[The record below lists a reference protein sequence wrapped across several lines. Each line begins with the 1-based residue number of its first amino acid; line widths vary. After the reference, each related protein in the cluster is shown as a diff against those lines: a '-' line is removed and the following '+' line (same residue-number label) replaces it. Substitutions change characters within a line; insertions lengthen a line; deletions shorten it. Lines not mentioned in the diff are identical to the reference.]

1 MKRKRKRNLYHLW
14 FCFAMLLFLA
24 VPFKVKAET
33 ATTPVSISVQYGQT
47 EARTILNMINE
58 MRTSSTD
65 AWYWKQDDTTK
76 TYCTNLQPLQ
86 YDYDL
91 EKTAMQ
97 RAAEIAIIYSH
108 TRPNN
113 KDTFSAFYENSV
125 YYTYAG
131 ENIAAGYGT
140 ADSVNDG
147 WREDNELYAGQGH
160 RRNMLNSKFNCVGI
174 GHVYYNGF
182 HYWVEN
188 FAYRD
193 KVNTTPVSADN
204 TETTLT
210 IPVATSKI
218 SNFNITFDKDEYS
231 LKTGE
236 STSISV
242 SDPTISVFGHWGSRF
257 VFVTDTPDLTIA
269 DSTVATLSGTITG
282 ISEGDTTISA
292 SLYGLTAHQTAA
304 VKVHNCEN
312 HWDDGKITTTPTCT
326 KTGVKQYTCT
336 ICSETKTEEIAALG
350 HDYSSDWTIDTA
362 AACET
367 VGSKSHHCTRCDSK
381 KDITEIPASGHSWND
396 GAITTEPTCTD
407 EGVKT
412 FTCNSCGKTRTE
424 EVAALGHNYSSDW
437 TIDTA
442 ATCSAIGSKSHHCTR
457 CDSKK
462 DVTEIPA
469 SGHSWNDG
477 AITTEPTCTDEGV
490 KTFTCNAC
498 GKTRTEAIA
507 ALGHN
512 YSSDWTIDT
521 AAVCETVGSKSHHCT
536 RCDSKKDVTEIPAS
550 GHSWNDGAIT
560 TEPTCTDEGV
570 KTFTCNACGK
580 TRTEA
585 VAALGHNY
593 SSDWTID
600 TAAACETVGSK
611 SHHCTRCDSKK
622 DITEIP
628 ASGKHTW
635 NNGVITKPATI
646 AEEGVKTYTCTVCGV
661 TRTETIAKLPM
672 PTVTPVPTA
681 TPTPAIT
688 SAPTVTP
695 TPSVSVGTKI
705 TDKKTGNIYKVT
717 SSRSSSQTVAFIGN
731 KVKTSVT
738 IPTTIK
744 IKGATYKV
752 TEIST
757 NAFKNN
763 RKLKKVVIGQN
774 IVRIGK
780 NAFYG
785 CKKLTSIT
793 IKSSRLTLKNIGK
806 NAFKNT
812 SPKATVKVPK
822 KQKVLYNQILKKRGL
837 NKKAKVK

>member
-269 DSTVATLSGTITG
+269 DSTVATLSGSITG

-312 HWDDGKITTTPTCT
+312 HWDDGKITTPPTCT

-381 KDITEIPASGHSWND
+381 KD
-396 GAITTEPTCTD
+396 
-407 EGVKT
+407 
-412 FTCNSCGKTRTE
+412 
-424 EVAALGHNYSSDW
+424 
-437 TIDTA
+437 
-442 ATCSAIGSKSHHCTR
+442 
-457 CDSKK
+457 
-462 DVTEIPA
+462 VTEIPA

-498 GKTRTEAIA
+498 GKTRTEAVA

-600 TAAACETVGSK
+600 TAAVCETVGSK

-622 DITEIP
+622 DVTEIP

-785 CKKLTSIT
+785 CKKLTAIT

>member
-312 HWDDGKITTTPTCT
+312 HWDDGKITTPPTCT

-381 KDITEIPASGHSWND
+381 
-396 GAITTEPTCTD
+396 
-407 EGVKT
+407 
-412 FTCNSCGKTRTE
+412 
-424 EVAALGHNYSSDW
+424 
-437 TIDTA
+437 ID
-442 ATCSAIGSKSHHCTR
+442 
-457 CDSKK
+457 
-462 DVTEIPA
+462 V
-469 SGHSWNDG
+469 
-477 AITTEPTCTDEGV
+477 
-490 KTFTCNAC
+490 
-498 GKTRTEAIA
+498 
-507 ALGHN
+507 
-512 YSSDWTIDT
+512 
-521 AAVCETVGSKSHHCT
+521 
-536 RCDSKKDVTEIPAS
+536 
-550 GHSWNDGAIT
+550 
-560 TEPTCTDEGV
+560 
-570 KTFTCNACGK
+570 
-580 TRTEA
+580 
-585 VAALGHNY
+585 
-593 SSDWTID
+593 
-600 TAAACETVGSK
+600 
-611 SHHCTRCDSKK
+611 
-622 DITEIP
+622 TEIP

-646 AEEGVKTYTCTVCGV
+646 AEEGVKTYTCTICGV

-731 KVKTSVT
+731 KVKTSVI

-822 KQKVLYNQILKKRGL
+822 KQKALYNQILKKRGL

>member
-269 DSTVATLSGTITG
+269 DSTVATLSGSITG

-312 HWDDGKITTTPTCT
+312 HWDDGKITTPPTCT

-362 AACET
+362 AA
-367 VGSKSHHCTRCDSK
+367 
-381 KDITEIPASGHSWND
+381 
-396 GAITTEPTCTD
+396 
-407 EGVKT
+407 
-412 FTCNSCGKTRTE
+412 
-424 EVAALGHNYSSDW
+424 
-437 TIDTA
+437 
-442 ATCSAIGSKSHHCTR
+442 
-457 CDSKK
+457 
-462 DVTEIPA
+462 
-469 SGHSWNDG
+469 
-477 AITTEPTCTDEGV
+477 
-490 KTFTCNAC
+490 
-498 GKTRTEAIA
+498 
-507 ALGHN
+507 
-512 YSSDWTIDT
+512 
-521 AAVCETVGSKSHHCT
+521 CETVGSKSHHCT

-785 CKKLTSIT
+785 CKKLTAIT

>member
-1 MKRKRKRNLYHLW
+1 MKRKRNLYHLW

-242 SDPTISVFGHWGSRF
+242 SDPAISVFGHWGSRF

-292 SLYGLTAHQTAA
+292 SLYGLTAHHTAA

-312 HWDDGKITTTPTCT
+312 HWDDGKITTAPTCT

-362 AACET
+362 AA
-367 VGSKSHHCTRCDSK
+367 
-381 KDITEIPASGHSWND
+381 
-396 GAITTEPTCTD
+396 
-407 EGVKT
+407 
-412 FTCNSCGKTRTE
+412 
-424 EVAALGHNYSSDW
+424 
-437 TIDTA
+437 
-442 ATCSAIGSKSHHCTR
+442 
-457 CDSKK
+457 
-462 DVTEIPA
+462 
-469 SGHSWNDG
+469 
-477 AITTEPTCTDEGV
+477 
-490 KTFTCNAC
+490 
-498 GKTRTEAIA
+498 
-507 ALGHN
+507 
-512 YSSDWTIDT
+512 
-521 AAVCETVGSKSHHCT
+521 CETVGSKSHHCT

-622 DITEIP
+622 DVTEIPASGHSWNDGAITTEPTCTDEGVKTFTCNACGKTRTEAVAALGHNYSSDWTIDTAAVCETVGSKSHHCTRCDSKIDVTEIP

-646 AEEGVKTYTCTVCGV
+646 AKEGVKTYTCTVCGV

-822 KQKVLYNQILKKRGL
+822 KQKALYNQILKKRGL

>member
-242 SDPTISVFGHWGSRF
+242 SDPAISVFGHWGSRF

-269 DSTVATLSGTITG
+269 DSTVATLSGSITG

-292 SLYGLTAHQTAA
+292 SLYGLAAHHTAA

-312 HWDDGKITTTPTCT
+312 HWNDGKITTPPTCT

-362 AACET
+362 A
-367 VGSKSHHCTRCDSK
+367 
-381 KDITEIPASGHSWND
+381 
-396 GAITTEPTCTD
+396 
-407 EGVKT
+407 
-412 FTCNSCGKTRTE
+412 
-424 EVAALGHNYSSDW
+424 
-437 TIDTA
+437 
-442 ATCSAIGSKSHHCTR
+442 
-457 CDSKK
+457 
-462 DVTEIPA
+462 
-469 SGHSWNDG
+469 
-477 AITTEPTCTDEGV
+477 
-490 KTFTCNAC
+490 
-498 GKTRTEAIA
+498 
-507 ALGHN
+507 
-512 YSSDWTIDT
+512 
-521 AAVCETVGSKSHHCT
+521 VCETVGSKSHHCT
-536 RCDSKKDVTEIPAS
+536 RCDSKIDV
-550 GHSWNDGAIT
+550 
-560 TEPTCTDEGV
+560 
-570 KTFTCNACGK
+570 
-580 TRTEA
+580 
-585 VAALGHNY
+585 
-593 SSDWTID
+593 
-600 TAAACETVGSK
+600 
-611 SHHCTRCDSKK
+611 
-622 DITEIP
+622 TEIP

-672 PTVTPVPTA
+672 PTATPVPTA

-738 IPTTIK
+738 IPATIK

-757 NAFKNN
+757 NAFKNS

-812 SPKATVKVPK
+812 IPKATVKVPK
-822 KQKVLYNQILKKRGL
+822 KQKALYNQILKKRGL

>member
-1 MKRKRKRNLYHLW
+1 MKRKRNLYHLW
-14 FCFAMLLFLA
+14 ICFAMLLFLA
-24 VPFKVKAET
+24 VPFNVKAAT

-47 EARTILNMINE
+47 EARTILDMINE

-242 SDPTISVFGHWGSRF
+242 SDPAISVFGHWGSRF

-312 HWDDGKITTTPTCT
+312 HWDDGKITTPPTCT

-367 VGSKSHHCTRCDSK
+367 VGSKSHHCTRCDRK
-381 KDITEIPASGHSWND
+381 KDVTEIPASGHSWND

-424 EVAALGHNYSSDW
+424 AVAALGHNYSSDW

-442 ATCSAIGSKSHHCTR
+442 ATCSAI
-457 CDSKK
+457 
-462 DVTEIPA
+462 
-469 SGHSWNDG
+469 
-477 AITTEPTCTDEGV
+477 
-490 KTFTCNAC
+490 
-498 GKTRTEAIA
+498 
-507 ALGHN
+507 
-512 YSSDWTIDT
+512 
-521 AAVCETVGSKSHHCT
+521 
-536 RCDSKKDVTEIPAS
+536 
-550 GHSWNDGAIT
+550 
-560 TEPTCTDEGV
+560 
-570 KTFTCNACGK
+570 
-580 TRTEA
+580 
-585 VAALGHNY
+585 
-593 SSDWTID
+593 
-600 TAAACETVGSK
+600 GSK

-646 AEEGVKTYTCTVCGV
+646 AEEGIKTYTCTVCGV

-672 PTVTPVPTA
+672 PTATPVPTA

-705 TDKKTGNIYKVT
+705 VDKKTGSIYKVT
-717 SSRSSSQTVAFIGN
+717 SSSSSSRTVAFVGN
-731 KVKTSVT
+731 KVKASVT
-738 IPTTIK
+738 IPTSIK

-752 TEIST
+752 TEISAS
-757 NAFKNN
+757 AFKNN

-774 IVRIGK
+774 VVKIGK

-785 CKKLTSIT
+785 CKNLTSIT
-793 IKSSRLTLKNIGK
+793 IKSSQLTLKNIGK

-822 KQKVLYNQILKKRGL
+822 NQKALYNQILKKRGL

>member
-1 MKRKRKRNLYHLW
+1 MKRKRNLYHLW

-269 DSTVATLSGTITG
+269 DSTVATLSGSITG

-312 HWDDGKITTTPTCT
+312 HWDDGKITTPPTCT

-350 HDYSSDWTIDTA
+350 HD
-362 AACET
+362 
-367 VGSKSHHCTRCDSK
+367 
-381 KDITEIPASGHSWND
+381 
-396 GAITTEPTCTD
+396 
-407 EGVKT
+407 
-412 FTCNSCGKTRTE
+412 
-424 EVAALGHNYSSDW
+424 
-437 TIDTA
+437 
-442 ATCSAIGSKSHHCTR
+442 
-457 CDSKK
+457 
-462 DVTEIPA
+462 
-469 SGHSWNDG
+469 
-477 AITTEPTCTDEGV
+477 
-490 KTFTCNAC
+490 
-498 GKTRTEAIA
+498 
-507 ALGHN
+507 

-611 SHHCTRCDSKK
+611 SHHCTRCDSKI
-622 DITEIP
+622 DVTEIP

-646 AEEGVKTYTCTVCGV
+646 AEEGVKTYTCTICGV

-731 KVKTSVT
+731 KVKTSVI

-822 KQKVLYNQILKKRGL
+822 KQKALYNQILKKRGL

>member
-242 SDPTISVFGHWGSRF
+242 SDPAISVFGHWGSRF

-292 SLYGLTAHQTAA
+292 SLYGLTAHHTAA

-312 HWDDGKITTTPTCT
+312 HWDDGKITTAPTCT

-381 KDITEIPASGHSWND
+381 KD
-396 GAITTEPTCTD
+396 
-407 EGVKT
+407 
-412 FTCNSCGKTRTE
+412 
-424 EVAALGHNYSSDW
+424 
-437 TIDTA
+437 
-442 ATCSAIGSKSHHCTR
+442 
-457 CDSKK
+457 
-462 DVTEIPA
+462 VTEIPA
-469 SGHSWNDG
+469 SGH
-477 AITTEPTCTDEGV
+477 
-490 KTFTCNAC
+490 F
-498 GKTRTEAIA
+498 
-507 ALGHN
+507 
-512 YSSDWTIDT
+512 
-521 AAVCETVGSKSHHCT
+521 
-536 RCDSKKDVTEIPAS
+536 
-550 GHSWNDGAIT
+550 WNDGAIT

-600 TAAACETVGSK
+600 TAAVCETVGSK

-622 DITEIP
+622 DVTEIPASGHFWNDGAITTEPTCTDEGVKTFTCNACGKTRTEAVAALGHNYSSDWTIDTAAVCETVGSKSHHCTRCDSKIDVTEIP

-646 AEEGVKTYTCTVCGV
+646 AKEGVKTYTCTVCGV

-822 KQKVLYNQILKKRGL
+822 KQKALYNQILKKRGL

>member
-1 MKRKRKRNLYHLW
+1 MKRKRNLYHLW

-269 DSTVATLSGTITG
+269 DSTVATLSGSITG

-350 HDYSSDWTIDTA
+350 HNYSSDWTIDTA
-362 AACET
+362 AA
-367 VGSKSHHCTRCDSK
+367 
-381 KDITEIPASGHSWND
+381 
-396 GAITTEPTCTD
+396 
-407 EGVKT
+407 
-412 FTCNSCGKTRTE
+412 
-424 EVAALGHNYSSDW
+424 
-437 TIDTA
+437 
-442 ATCSAIGSKSHHCTR
+442 
-457 CDSKK
+457 
-462 DVTEIPA
+462 
-469 SGHSWNDG
+469 
-477 AITTEPTCTDEGV
+477 
-490 KTFTCNAC
+490 
-498 GKTRTEAIA
+498 
-507 ALGHN
+507 
-512 YSSDWTIDT
+512 
-521 AAVCETVGSKSHHCT
+521 CETVGSKSHHCT

-622 DITEIP
+622 DVTEIPASGHSWNDGAITTEPTCTDEGVKTFTCNACGKTRTEAVAALGHNYSSDWTIDTAAACETVGSKSHHCTRCDSKKDVTEIP

-635 NNGVITKPATI
+635 NNGIITKPATI

-731 KVKTSVT
+731 KVKTSVI

-822 KQKVLYNQILKKRGL
+822 KQKALYNQILKKRGL

>member
-1 MKRKRKRNLYHLW
+1 MKRKRNLYHLW
-14 FCFAMLLFLA
+14 ICFAMLLFLV
-24 VPFKVKAET
+24 VPFNVKAAT

-47 EARTILNMINE
+47 EARTILDMINE

-242 SDPTISVFGHWGSRF
+242 SDPAISVFGHWGSRF

-312 HWDDGKITTTPTCT
+312 HWDNEKITTPPTCT

-367 VGSKSHHCTRCDSK
+367 VGSKSHHCTRCD
-381 KDITEIPASGHSWND
+381 
-396 GAITTEPTCTD
+396 
-407 EGVKT
+407 
-412 FTCNSCGKTRTE
+412 R
-424 EVAALGHNYSSDW
+424 
-437 TIDTA
+437 
-442 ATCSAIGSKSHHCTR
+442 
-457 CDSKK
+457 
-462 DVTEIPA
+462 
-469 SGHSWNDG
+469 
-477 AITTEPTCTDEGV
+477 
-490 KTFTCNAC
+490 
-498 GKTRTEAIA
+498 
-507 ALGHN
+507 
-512 YSSDWTIDT
+512 
-521 AAVCETVGSKSHHCT
+521 
-536 RCDSKKDVTEIPAS
+536 KKDVTEIPAS

-646 AEEGVKTYTCTVCGV
+646 AEEGIKTYTCTVCGV

-672 PTVTPVPTA
+672 PTATPVPTA

-705 TDKKTGNIYKVT
+705 VDKKTGSIYKVT
-717 SSRSSSQTVAFIGN
+717 SSSSSSRTVAFVGN
-731 KVKTSVT
+731 KVKASVT
-738 IPTTIK
+738 IPTSIK

-752 TEIST
+752 TEISAS
-757 NAFKNN
+757 AFKNN

-774 IVRIGK
+774 IVKIGK

-785 CKKLTSIT
+785 CKNLTSIT

-806 NAFKNT
+806 NAFKNV
-812 SPKATVKVPK
+812 SKKAVVKVPK
-822 KQKVLYNQILKKRGL
+822 SKKKAYKKLLKKAGY
-837 NKKAKVK
+837 KGKVK

>member
-242 SDPTISVFGHWGSRF
+242 SDPAISVFGHWGSRF

-269 DSTVATLSGTITG
+269 DSTVATLSGSITG

-312 HWDDGKITTTPTCT
+312 HWDDGKITTPPTCT

-362 AACET
+362 A
-367 VGSKSHHCTRCDSK
+367 
-381 KDITEIPASGHSWND
+381 
-396 GAITTEPTCTD
+396 
-407 EGVKT
+407 
-412 FTCNSCGKTRTE
+412 
-424 EVAALGHNYSSDW
+424 
-437 TIDTA
+437 
-442 ATCSAIGSKSHHCTR
+442 
-457 CDSKK
+457 
-462 DVTEIPA
+462 
-469 SGHSWNDG
+469 
-477 AITTEPTCTDEGV
+477 
-490 KTFTCNAC
+490 
-498 GKTRTEAIA
+498 
-507 ALGHN
+507 
-512 YSSDWTIDT
+512 
-521 AAVCETVGSKSHHCT
+521 VCETVGSKSHHCT
-536 RCDSKKDVTEIPAS
+536 RCDSKIDV
-550 GHSWNDGAIT
+550 
-560 TEPTCTDEGV
+560 
-570 KTFTCNACGK
+570 
-580 TRTEA
+580 
-585 VAALGHNY
+585 
-593 SSDWTID
+593 
-600 TAAACETVGSK
+600 
-611 SHHCTRCDSKK
+611 
-622 DITEIP
+622 TEIP

-646 AEEGVKTYTCTVCGV
+646 AKEGVKTYTCTVCGV

-822 KQKVLYNQILKKRGL
+822 KQKALYNQILKKRGL

>member
-1 MKRKRKRNLYHLW
+1 MKRKRNLYHLW

-242 SDPTISVFGHWGSRF
+242 SDPAISVFGHWGSRF

-269 DSTVATLSGTITG
+269 DSTVATLSGSITG

-312 HWDDGKITTTPTCT
+312 HWNDGKITTPPTCT

-362 AACET
+362 AA
-367 VGSKSHHCTRCDSK
+367 
-381 KDITEIPASGHSWND
+381 
-396 GAITTEPTCTD
+396 
-407 EGVKT
+407 
-412 FTCNSCGKTRTE
+412 
-424 EVAALGHNYSSDW
+424 
-437 TIDTA
+437 
-442 ATCSAIGSKSHHCTR
+442 
-457 CDSKK
+457 
-462 DVTEIPA
+462 
-469 SGHSWNDG
+469 
-477 AITTEPTCTDEGV
+477 
-490 KTFTCNAC
+490 
-498 GKTRTEAIA
+498 
-507 ALGHN
+507 
-512 YSSDWTIDT
+512 
-521 AAVCETVGSKSHHCT
+521 CETVGSKSHHCT

-622 DITEIP
+622 DVTEIP

-646 AEEGVKTYTCTVCGV
+646 AEEGVKTYTCTICGV

-731 KVKTSVT
+731 KVKTSVI

-822 KQKVLYNQILKKRGL
+822 KQKALYNQILKKRGL

>member
-1 MKRKRKRNLYHLW
+1 
-14 FCFAMLLFLA
+14 MLLFLA

-269 DSTVATLSGTITG
+269 DSTVATLSGSITG

-312 HWDDGKITTTPTCT
+312 HWDDGKITTPPTCT

-336 ICSETKTEEIAALG
+336 ICSETKTEEIAALD

-381 KDITEIPASGHSWND
+381 I
-396 GAITTEPTCTD
+396 
-407 EGVKT
+407 
-412 FTCNSCGKTRTE
+412 
-424 EVAALGHNYSSDW
+424 
-437 TIDTA
+437 
-442 ATCSAIGSKSHHCTR
+442 
-457 CDSKK
+457 
-462 DVTEIPA
+462 
-469 SGHSWNDG
+469 
-477 AITTEPTCTDEGV
+477 
-490 KTFTCNAC
+490 
-498 GKTRTEAIA
+498 
-507 ALGHN
+507 
-512 YSSDWTIDT
+512 
-521 AAVCETVGSKSHHCT
+521 
-536 RCDSKKDVTEIPAS
+536 DVTEIPAS

-611 SHHCTRCDSKK
+611 SHHCTRCDSKI
-622 DITEIP
+622 DVTEIP

-635 NNGVITKPATI
+635 NNGIITKPATI

>member
-242 SDPTISVFGHWGSRF
+242 SDPAISVFGHWGSRF

-269 DSTVATLSGTITG
+269 DSTVATLSGSITG

-312 HWDDGKITTTPTCT
+312 HWDDGKITTPPTCT

-362 AACET
+362 A
-367 VGSKSHHCTRCDSK
+367 
-381 KDITEIPASGHSWND
+381 
-396 GAITTEPTCTD
+396 
-407 EGVKT
+407 
-412 FTCNSCGKTRTE
+412 
-424 EVAALGHNYSSDW
+424 
-437 TIDTA
+437 
-442 ATCSAIGSKSHHCTR
+442 
-457 CDSKK
+457 
-462 DVTEIPA
+462 
-469 SGHSWNDG
+469 
-477 AITTEPTCTDEGV
+477 
-490 KTFTCNAC
+490 
-498 GKTRTEAIA
+498 
-507 ALGHN
+507 
-512 YSSDWTIDT
+512 
-521 AAVCETVGSKSHHCT
+521 VCETVGSKSHHCT
-536 RCDSKKDVTEIPAS
+536 RCDSKIDV
-550 GHSWNDGAIT
+550 
-560 TEPTCTDEGV
+560 
-570 KTFTCNACGK
+570 
-580 TRTEA
+580 
-585 VAALGHNY
+585 
-593 SSDWTID
+593 
-600 TAAACETVGSK
+600 
-611 SHHCTRCDSKK
+611 
-622 DITEIP
+622 TEIP

-646 AEEGVKTYTCTVCGV
+646 AEEGVKTYTCTICGV

-731 KVKTSVT
+731 KVKTSVI

-822 KQKVLYNQILKKRGL
+822 KQKALYNQILKKRGL

>member
-1 MKRKRKRNLYHLW
+1 
-14 FCFAMLLFLA
+14 
-24 VPFKVKAET
+24 
-33 ATTPVSISVQYGQT
+33 
-47 EARTILNMINE
+47 
-58 MRTSSTD
+58 
-65 AWYWKQDDTTK
+65 
-76 TYCTNLQPLQ
+76 
-86 YDYDL
+86 
-91 EKTAMQ
+91 
-97 RAAEIAIIYSH
+97 
-108 TRPNN
+108 
-113 KDTFSAFYENSV
+113 
-125 YYTYAG
+125 
-131 ENIAAGYGT
+131 
-140 ADSVNDG
+140 
-147 WREDNELYAGQGH
+147 
-160 RRNMLNSKFNCVGI
+160 MLNSKFNCVGI

-269 DSTVATLSGTITG
+269 DSTVATLSGSITG

-312 HWDDGKITTTPTCT
+312 HWNDGKITTPPTCT

-381 KDITEIPASGHSWND
+381 KDITEIPASG
-396 GAITTEPTCTD
+396 
-407 EGVKT
+407 
-412 FTCNSCGKTRTE
+412 
-424 EVAALGHNYSSDW
+424 
-437 TIDTA
+437 
-442 ATCSAIGSKSHHCTR
+442 
-457 CDSKK
+457 
-462 DVTEIPA
+462 
-469 SGHSWNDG
+469 
-477 AITTEPTCTDEGV
+477 
-490 KTFTCNAC
+490 
-498 GKTRTEAIA
+498 
-507 ALGHN
+507 
-512 YSSDWTIDT
+512 
-521 AAVCETVGSKSHHCT
+521 
-536 RCDSKKDVTEIPAS
+536 
-550 GHSWNDGAIT
+550 
-560 TEPTCTDEGV
+560 
-570 KTFTCNACGK
+570 
-580 TRTEA
+580 
-585 VAALGHNY
+585 
-593 SSDWTID
+593 
-600 TAAACETVGSK
+600 
-611 SHHCTRCDSKK
+611 
-622 DITEIP
+622 
-628 ASGKHTW
+628 KHTW

-646 AEEGVKTYTCTVCGV
+646 AEEGVKTYTCTICGV

-717 SSRSSSQTVAFIGN
+717 SSRSSSRTVAFIGN
-731 KVKTSVT
+731 KAKTSVT

-744 IKGATYKV
+744 IKDATYKV

-774 IVRIGK
+774 IVKIGK

-822 KQKVLYNQILKKRGL
+822 KQKALYNQILKKRGL

>member
-1 MKRKRKRNLYHLW
+1 MKRKRNLYHLW
-14 FCFAMLLFLA
+14 FCFAVLLFLA

-312 HWDDGKITTTPTCT
+312 HWDDGKITTPPTCT

-381 KDITEIPASGHSWND
+381 KD
-396 GAITTEPTCTD
+396 
-407 EGVKT
+407 V
-412 FTCNSCGKTRTE
+412 
-424 EVAALGHNYSSDW
+424 
-437 TIDTA
+437 
-442 ATCSAIGSKSHHCTR
+442 
-457 CDSKK
+457 
-462 DVTEIPA
+462 
-469 SGHSWNDG
+469 
-477 AITTEPTCTDEGV
+477 
-490 KTFTCNAC
+490 
-498 GKTRTEAIA
+498 
-507 ALGHN
+507 
-512 YSSDWTIDT
+512 
-521 AAVCETVGSKSHHCT
+521 
-536 RCDSKKDVTEIPAS
+536 
-550 GHSWNDGAIT
+550 
-560 TEPTCTDEGV
+560 
-570 KTFTCNACGK
+570 
-580 TRTEA
+580 
-585 VAALGHNY
+585 
-593 SSDWTID
+593 
-600 TAAACETVGSK
+600 
-611 SHHCTRCDSKK
+611 
-622 DITEIP
+622 TEIP

>member
-1 MKRKRKRNLYHLW
+1 MKRKRNLYHLW

-47 EARTILNMINE
+47 EARTILNMIYE

-381 KDITEIPASGHSWND
+381 KD
-396 GAITTEPTCTD
+396 
-407 EGVKT
+407 
-412 FTCNSCGKTRTE
+412 
-424 EVAALGHNYSSDW
+424 
-437 TIDTA
+437 
-442 ATCSAIGSKSHHCTR
+442 
-457 CDSKK
+457 
-462 DVTEIPA
+462 
-469 SGHSWNDG
+469 
-477 AITTEPTCTDEGV
+477 
-490 KTFTCNAC
+490 
-498 GKTRTEAIA
+498 
-507 ALGHN
+507 
-512 YSSDWTIDT
+512 
-521 AAVCETVGSKSHHCT
+521 
-536 RCDSKKDVTEIPAS
+536 VTEIPAS

-600 TAAACETVGSK
+600 TAAVCETVGSK

-622 DITEIP
+622 DVTEIP

-731 KVKTSVT
+731 KVKTSVI

-785 CKKLTSIT
+785 CKKLTAIT

>member
-242 SDPTISVFGHWGSRF
+242 SDPAISVFGHWGSRF

-292 SLYGLTAHQTAA
+292 SLYGLTAHHTAA

-312 HWDDGKITTTPTCT
+312 HWDDGKITTAPTCT

-362 AACET
+362 AA
-367 VGSKSHHCTRCDSK
+367 
-381 KDITEIPASGHSWND
+381 
-396 GAITTEPTCTD
+396 
-407 EGVKT
+407 
-412 FTCNSCGKTRTE
+412 
-424 EVAALGHNYSSDW
+424 
-437 TIDTA
+437 
-442 ATCSAIGSKSHHCTR
+442 
-457 CDSKK
+457 
-462 DVTEIPA
+462 
-469 SGHSWNDG
+469 
-477 AITTEPTCTDEGV
+477 
-490 KTFTCNAC
+490 
-498 GKTRTEAIA
+498 
-507 ALGHN
+507 
-512 YSSDWTIDT
+512 
-521 AAVCETVGSKSHHCT
+521 CETVGSKSHHCT

-600 TAAACETVGSK
+600 TAAVCETVGSK
-611 SHHCTRCDSKK
+611 SHHCTRCDSKI
-622 DITEIP
+622 DVTEIP

-646 AEEGVKTYTCTVCGV
+646 AKEGVKTYTCTVCGV

-822 KQKVLYNQILKKRGL
+822 SRKLFITRSLRNGDLIKKLRS
-837 NKKAKVK
+837 NK

>member
-269 DSTVATLSGTITG
+269 DSTVATLSGSITG

-312 HWDDGKITTTPTCT
+312 HWDDGKITTPPTCT

-362 AACET
+362 AA
-367 VGSKSHHCTRCDSK
+367 
-381 KDITEIPASGHSWND
+381 
-396 GAITTEPTCTD
+396 
-407 EGVKT
+407 
-412 FTCNSCGKTRTE
+412 
-424 EVAALGHNYSSDW
+424 
-437 TIDTA
+437 
-442 ATCSAIGSKSHHCTR
+442 
-457 CDSKK
+457 
-462 DVTEIPA
+462 
-469 SGHSWNDG
+469 
-477 AITTEPTCTDEGV
+477 
-490 KTFTCNAC
+490 
-498 GKTRTEAIA
+498 
-507 ALGHN
+507 
-512 YSSDWTIDT
+512 
-521 AAVCETVGSKSHHCT
+521 CETVGSKSHHCT

-611 SHHCTRCDSKK
+611 SHHCTRCDSKI
-622 DITEIP
+622 DVTEIP

-731 KVKTSVT
+731 KVKTSVI

-822 KQKVLYNQILKKRGL
+822 KQKALYNQILKKRGL

>member
-1 MKRKRKRNLYHLW
+1 MKRKRNLYHLW

-412 FTCNSCGKTRTE
+412 FTCN
-424 EVAALGHNYSSDW
+424 
-437 TIDTA
+437 
-442 ATCSAIGSKSHHCTR
+442 
-457 CDSKK
+457 
-462 DVTEIPA
+462 
-469 SGHSWNDG
+469 
-477 AITTEPTCTDEGV
+477 
-490 KTFTCNAC
+490 
-498 GKTRTEAIA
+498 
-507 ALGHN
+507 
-512 YSSDWTIDT
+512 
-521 AAVCETVGSKSHHCT
+521 
-536 RCDSKKDVTEIPAS
+536 
-550 GHSWNDGAIT
+550 
-560 TEPTCTDEGV
+560 
-570 KTFTCNACGK
+570 ACGK

>member
-1 MKRKRKRNLYHLW
+1 MKRKRNLYHLW

-242 SDPTISVFGHWGSRF
+242 SDPAISVFGHWGSRF

-269 DSTVATLSGTITG
+269 DSTVATLSGSITG

-326 KTGVKQYTCT
+326 KTGEKQYTCT

-350 HDYSSDWTIDTA
+350 HD
-362 AACET
+362 
-367 VGSKSHHCTRCDSK
+367 
-381 KDITEIPASGHSWND
+381 
-396 GAITTEPTCTD
+396 
-407 EGVKT
+407 
-412 FTCNSCGKTRTE
+412 
-424 EVAALGHNYSSDW
+424 
-437 TIDTA
+437 
-442 ATCSAIGSKSHHCTR
+442 
-457 CDSKK
+457 
-462 DVTEIPA
+462 
-469 SGHSWNDG
+469 
-477 AITTEPTCTDEGV
+477 
-490 KTFTCNAC
+490 
-498 GKTRTEAIA
+498 
-507 ALGHN
+507 
-512 YSSDWTIDT
+512 
-521 AAVCETVGSKSHHCT
+521 
-536 RCDSKKDVTEIPAS
+536 
-550 GHSWNDGAIT
+550 
-560 TEPTCTDEGV
+560 
-570 KTFTCNACGK
+570 
-580 TRTEA
+580 
-585 VAALGHNY
+585 Y

-822 KQKVLYNQILKKRGL
+822 KQKALYNQIFKKRGL

>member
-1 MKRKRKRNLYHLW
+1 MKRKRNLYHLW

-381 KDITEIPASGHSWND
+381 IDVTEIPASGHSWND
-396 GAITTEPTCTD
+396 GSITTEPTCTD

-442 ATCSAIGSKSHHCTR
+442 AA
-457 CDSKK
+457 
-462 DVTEIPA
+462 
-469 SGHSWNDG
+469 
-477 AITTEPTCTDEGV
+477 
-490 KTFTCNAC
+490 
-498 GKTRTEAIA
+498 
-507 ALGHN
+507 
-512 YSSDWTIDT
+512 
-521 AAVCETVGSKSHHCT
+521 CETVGSKSHHCT
-536 RCDSKKDVTEIPAS
+536 RCDSKIDVTEIPAS

-622 DITEIP
+622 DVTEIP

>member
-1 MKRKRKRNLYHLW
+1 MKRKRNLYHLW

-269 DSTVATLSGTITG
+269 DSTVATLSGSITG

-312 HWDDGKITTTPTCT
+312 HWDDGKITTPPTCT

-362 AACET
+362 AA
-367 VGSKSHHCTRCDSK
+367 
-381 KDITEIPASGHSWND
+381 
-396 GAITTEPTCTD
+396 
-407 EGVKT
+407 
-412 FTCNSCGKTRTE
+412 
-424 EVAALGHNYSSDW
+424 
-437 TIDTA
+437 
-442 ATCSAIGSKSHHCTR
+442 
-457 CDSKK
+457 
-462 DVTEIPA
+462 
-469 SGHSWNDG
+469 
-477 AITTEPTCTDEGV
+477 
-490 KTFTCNAC
+490 
-498 GKTRTEAIA
+498 
-507 ALGHN
+507 
-512 YSSDWTIDT
+512 
-521 AAVCETVGSKSHHCT
+521 CETVGSKSHHCT

-752 TEIST
+752 KEIST

-780 NAFYG
+780 NSFYG

-806 NAFKNT
+806 NAFKIQ
-812 SPKATVKVPK
+812 V
-822 KQKVLYNQILKKRGL
+822 QKLL
-837 NKKAKVK
+837 

>member
-1 MKRKRKRNLYHLW
+1 MKRKRNLYHLW

-269 DSTVATLSGTITG
+269 DSTVATLSGSITG

-312 HWDDGKITTTPTCT
+312 HWDDGKITTPPTCT

-350 HDYSSDWTIDTA
+350 HD
-362 AACET
+362 
-367 VGSKSHHCTRCDSK
+367 
-381 KDITEIPASGHSWND
+381 
-396 GAITTEPTCTD
+396 
-407 EGVKT
+407 
-412 FTCNSCGKTRTE
+412 
-424 EVAALGHNYSSDW
+424 
-437 TIDTA
+437 
-442 ATCSAIGSKSHHCTR
+442 
-457 CDSKK
+457 
-462 DVTEIPA
+462 
-469 SGHSWNDG
+469 
-477 AITTEPTCTDEGV
+477 
-490 KTFTCNAC
+490 
-498 GKTRTEAIA
+498 
-507 ALGHN
+507 

>member
-1 MKRKRKRNLYHLW
+1 MKRKRNLYHLW

-160 RRNMLNSKFNCVGI
+160 RRNMLSSKFNCVGI

-242 SDPTISVFGHWGSRF
+242 SDPAISVFGHWGSRF

-269 DSTVATLSGTITG
+269 DSTVATLSGSITG

-312 HWDDGKITTTPTCT
+312 HWDDGKITTPPTCT

-362 AACET
+362 AA
-367 VGSKSHHCTRCDSK
+367 
-381 KDITEIPASGHSWND
+381 
-396 GAITTEPTCTD
+396 
-407 EGVKT
+407 
-412 FTCNSCGKTRTE
+412 
-424 EVAALGHNYSSDW
+424 
-437 TIDTA
+437 
-442 ATCSAIGSKSHHCTR
+442 
-457 CDSKK
+457 
-462 DVTEIPA
+462 
-469 SGHSWNDG
+469 
-477 AITTEPTCTDEGV
+477 
-490 KTFTCNAC
+490 
-498 GKTRTEAIA
+498 
-507 ALGHN
+507 
-512 YSSDWTIDT
+512 
-521 AAVCETVGSKSHHCT
+521 CETVGSKSHHCT

-600 TAAACETVGSK
+600 TAAVCETVGSK
-611 SHHCTRCDSKK
+611 SHHCTRCDSKIDVTEIPASGHSWNDGAITTEPTCTDEGVK
-622 DITEIP
+622 TFTCNACGKTRTEAVAALGHNYSSDWTIDTAAVCETVGSKSHHCTRCDSKIDVTEIP

-635 NNGVITKPATI
+635 NNGIITKPATI

>member
-1 MKRKRKRNLYHLW
+1 MKRKRNLYHLW
-14 FCFAMLLFLA
+14 ICFAMLLFLA
-24 VPFKVKAET
+24 VPFNVKAAT

-242 SDPTISVFGHWGSRF
+242 SDPAISVFGHWGSRF

-312 HWDDGKITTTPTCT
+312 HWDNEKITTPPTCT

-367 VGSKSHHCTRCDSK
+367 VGSKSHHCTRCD
-381 KDITEIPASGHSWND
+381 
-396 GAITTEPTCTD
+396 
-407 EGVKT
+407 
-412 FTCNSCGKTRTE
+412 R
-424 EVAALGHNYSSDW
+424 
-437 TIDTA
+437 
-442 ATCSAIGSKSHHCTR
+442 
-457 CDSKK
+457 
-462 DVTEIPA
+462 
-469 SGHSWNDG
+469 
-477 AITTEPTCTDEGV
+477 
-490 KTFTCNAC
+490 
-498 GKTRTEAIA
+498 
-507 ALGHN
+507 
-512 YSSDWTIDT
+512 
-521 AAVCETVGSKSHHCT
+521 
-536 RCDSKKDVTEIPAS
+536 KKDVTEIPAS

-622 DITEIP
+622 DVTEIPASGHFWNDGAITTKPTCTDEGVKTFTCNSCGKTRTEAVAALGHNYSSDWTIDTAATCSAIGSKSHHCTRCDSKKDITEIP

-646 AEEGVKTYTCTVCGV
+646 AEEGIKTYTCTVCGV

-672 PTVTPVPTA
+672 PTATPVPTA

-705 TDKKTGNIYKVT
+705 VDKKTGSIYKIT
-717 SSRSSSQTVAFIGN
+717 SSSSSSRTVAFVGN
-731 KVKTSVT
+731 KVKASVT
-738 IPTTIK
+738 IPTSIK

-752 TEIST
+752 TEISAS
-757 NAFKNN
+757 AFKNN

-774 IVRIGK
+774 IVKIGK

-785 CKKLTSIT
+785 CKNLTSIT

-812 SPKATVKVPK
+812 SQKATVKVPK
-822 KQKVLYNQILKKRGL
+822 KQKALYNQILKKRGL

>member
-242 SDPTISVFGHWGSRF
+242 SDPAISVFGHWGSRF

-292 SLYGLTAHQTAA
+292 SLYGLTAHHTAA

-312 HWDDGKITTTPTCT
+312 HWDDGKITTPPTCT

-381 KDITEIPASGHSWND
+381 
-396 GAITTEPTCTD
+396 
-407 EGVKT
+407 
-412 FTCNSCGKTRTE
+412 
-424 EVAALGHNYSSDW
+424 
-437 TIDTA
+437 ID
-442 ATCSAIGSKSHHCTR
+442 
-457 CDSKK
+457 
-462 DVTEIPA
+462 V
-469 SGHSWNDG
+469 
-477 AITTEPTCTDEGV
+477 
-490 KTFTCNAC
+490 
-498 GKTRTEAIA
+498 
-507 ALGHN
+507 
-512 YSSDWTIDT
+512 
-521 AAVCETVGSKSHHCT
+521 
-536 RCDSKKDVTEIPAS
+536 
-550 GHSWNDGAIT
+550 
-560 TEPTCTDEGV
+560 
-570 KTFTCNACGK
+570 
-580 TRTEA
+580 
-585 VAALGHNY
+585 
-593 SSDWTID
+593 
-600 TAAACETVGSK
+600 
-611 SHHCTRCDSKK
+611 
-622 DITEIP
+622 TEIP

-646 AEEGVKTYTCTVCGV
+646 AEEGVKTYTCTICGV

-731 KVKTSVT
+731 KVKTSVI

-822 KQKVLYNQILKKRGL
+822 KQKALYNQILKKRGL

>member
-1 MKRKRKRNLYHLW
+1 MKRKRNLYHLW
-14 FCFAMLLFLA
+14 ICFAMLLFLA
-24 VPFKVKAET
+24 VPFNVKAAT

-47 EARTILNMINE
+47 EARTILDMINE

-242 SDPTISVFGHWGSRF
+242 SDPAISVFGHWGSRF

-312 HWDDGKITTTPTCT
+312 HWDDGKITTPPTCT

-367 VGSKSHHCTRCDSK
+367 VGSKSHHCTRCD
-381 KDITEIPASGHSWND
+381 
-396 GAITTEPTCTD
+396 
-407 EGVKT
+407 
-412 FTCNSCGKTRTE
+412 R
-424 EVAALGHNYSSDW
+424 
-437 TIDTA
+437 
-442 ATCSAIGSKSHHCTR
+442 
-457 CDSKK
+457 
-462 DVTEIPA
+462 
-469 SGHSWNDG
+469 
-477 AITTEPTCTDEGV
+477 
-490 KTFTCNAC
+490 
-498 GKTRTEAIA
+498 
-507 ALGHN
+507 
-512 YSSDWTIDT
+512 
-521 AAVCETVGSKSHHCT
+521 
-536 RCDSKKDVTEIPAS
+536 KKDVTEIPAS

-600 TAAACETVGSK
+600 TAATCSAIGSK

-628 ASGKHTW
+628 ASSKHTW

-646 AEEGVKTYTCTVCGV
+646 AEEGIKTYTCTVCGV

-672 PTVTPVPTA
+672 PTATPVPTA

-705 TDKKTGNIYKVT
+705 VDKKTGSIYKVT
-717 SSRSSSQTVAFIGN
+717 SSSSSSRTVAFVGN
-731 KVKTSVT
+731 KVKASVT
-738 IPTTIK
+738 IPTSIK

-752 TEIST
+752 TEISAS
-757 NAFKNN
+757 AFKNN

-774 IVRIGK
+774 IVKIGK

-785 CKKLTSIT
+785 CKNLTSIT

-812 SPKATVKVPK
+812 SQKATVKVPK
-822 KQKVLYNQILKKRGL
+822 KQKALYNQILKKRGL

>member
-1 MKRKRKRNLYHLW
+1 MKRKRNLYHLW
-14 FCFAMLLFLA
+14 ICFAMLLFLA
-24 VPFKVKAET
+24 VPFNVKAAT

-47 EARTILNMINE
+47 EARTILDMINE

-242 SDPTISVFGHWGSRF
+242 SDPAISVFGHWGSRF

-312 HWDDGKITTTPTCT
+312 HWDDGKITTPPTCT

-367 VGSKSHHCTRCDSK
+367 VGSKSHHCTRCD
-381 KDITEIPASGHSWND
+381 
-396 GAITTEPTCTD
+396 
-407 EGVKT
+407 
-412 FTCNSCGKTRTE
+412 R
-424 EVAALGHNYSSDW
+424 
-437 TIDTA
+437 
-442 ATCSAIGSKSHHCTR
+442 
-457 CDSKK
+457 
-462 DVTEIPA
+462 
-469 SGHSWNDG
+469 
-477 AITTEPTCTDEGV
+477 
-490 KTFTCNAC
+490 
-498 GKTRTEAIA
+498 
-507 ALGHN
+507 
-512 YSSDWTIDT
+512 
-521 AAVCETVGSKSHHCT
+521 
-536 RCDSKKDVTEIPAS
+536 KKDVTEIPAS

-611 SHHCTRCDSKK
+611 SHHCTRCDRKKDVTEIPASGHSWNDGAITTEPTCTDEGVKTFTCNACGKTRTEAVAALGHNYSSDWTIDTAATCSAIGSKSHHCTRCDSKK

-628 ASGKHTW
+628 ASSKHTW

-646 AEEGVKTYTCTVCGV
+646 AEEGIKTYTCTVCGV

-672 PTVTPVPTA
+672 PTATPVPTA

-705 TDKKTGNIYKVT
+705 VDKKTGSIYKVT
-717 SSRSSSQTVAFIGN
+717 SSSSSSRTVAFVGN
-731 KVKTSVT
+731 KVKASVT
-738 IPTTIK
+738 IPTSIK

-752 TEIST
+752 TEISAS
-757 NAFKNN
+757 AFKNN

-774 IVRIGK
+774 IVKIGK

-785 CKKLTSIT
+785 CKNLTSIT

-812 SPKATVKVPK
+812 SQKATVKVPK
-822 KQKVLYNQILKKRGL
+822 KQKALYNQILKKRGL

>member
-1 MKRKRKRNLYHLW
+1 MKRKRNLYHLW

-269 DSTVATLSGTITG
+269 DSTVATLSGSITG

-312 HWDDGKITTTPTCT
+312 HWDDGKITTPPTCT

-362 AACET
+362 AA
-367 VGSKSHHCTRCDSK
+367 
-381 KDITEIPASGHSWND
+381 
-396 GAITTEPTCTD
+396 
-407 EGVKT
+407 
-412 FTCNSCGKTRTE
+412 
-424 EVAALGHNYSSDW
+424 
-437 TIDTA
+437 
-442 ATCSAIGSKSHHCTR
+442 
-457 CDSKK
+457 
-462 DVTEIPA
+462 
-469 SGHSWNDG
+469 
-477 AITTEPTCTDEGV
+477 
-490 KTFTCNAC
+490 
-498 GKTRTEAIA
+498 
-507 ALGHN
+507 
-512 YSSDWTIDT
+512 
-521 AAVCETVGSKSHHCT
+521 CETVGSKSHHCT

-600 TAAACETVGSK
+600 TAATCSAIGSK

>member
-1 MKRKRKRNLYHLW
+1 MNMKRKRNLYHLW

-269 DSTVATLSGTITG
+269 DSTVATLSGSITG

-312 HWDDGKITTTPTCT
+312 HWDDGKITTPPTCT

-362 AACET
+362 AA
-367 VGSKSHHCTRCDSK
+367 
-381 KDITEIPASGHSWND
+381 
-396 GAITTEPTCTD
+396 
-407 EGVKT
+407 
-412 FTCNSCGKTRTE
+412 
-424 EVAALGHNYSSDW
+424 
-437 TIDTA
+437 
-442 ATCSAIGSKSHHCTR
+442 
-457 CDSKK
+457 
-462 DVTEIPA
+462 
-469 SGHSWNDG
+469 
-477 AITTEPTCTDEGV
+477 
-490 KTFTCNAC
+490 
-498 GKTRTEAIA
+498 
-507 ALGHN
+507 
-512 YSSDWTIDT
+512 
-521 AAVCETVGSKSHHCT
+521 CETVGSKSHHCT

-780 NAFYG
+780 NSFYG

>member
-1 MKRKRKRNLYHLW
+1 MKRKRNLYHLW
-14 FCFAMLLFLA
+14 FCFAVLLFLA

-218 SNFNITFDKDEYS
+218 SNFNIAFDKDEYS

-292 SLYGLTAHQTAA
+292 SLYGLTAHQTVA

-312 HWDDGKITTTPTCT
+312 HWDDGKITTPPTCT

-381 KDITEIPASGHSWND
+381 KDVTEIPASGHSWND

-442 ATCSAIGSKSHHCTR
+442 ATCSAI
-457 CDSKK
+457 
-462 DVTEIPA
+462 
-469 SGHSWNDG
+469 
-477 AITTEPTCTDEGV
+477 
-490 KTFTCNAC
+490 
-498 GKTRTEAIA
+498 
-507 ALGHN
+507 
-512 YSSDWTIDT
+512 
-521 AAVCETVGSKSHHCT
+521 
-536 RCDSKKDVTEIPAS
+536 
-550 GHSWNDGAIT
+550 
-560 TEPTCTDEGV
+560 
-570 KTFTCNACGK
+570 
-580 TRTEA
+580 
-585 VAALGHNY
+585 
-593 SSDWTID
+593 
-600 TAAACETVGSK
+600 GSK

-731 KVKTSVT
+731 KVKTSVI

-822 KQKVLYNQILKKRGL
+822 KQKALYNQILKKRGL

>member
-1 MKRKRKRNLYHLW
+1 MKRKRNLYHLW

-312 HWDDGKITTTPTCT
+312 HWDDGKITTPPTCT

-381 KDITEIPASGHSWND
+381 KD
-396 GAITTEPTCTD
+396 
-407 EGVKT
+407 V
-412 FTCNSCGKTRTE
+412 
-424 EVAALGHNYSSDW
+424 
-437 TIDTA
+437 
-442 ATCSAIGSKSHHCTR
+442 
-457 CDSKK
+457 
-462 DVTEIPA
+462 
-469 SGHSWNDG
+469 
-477 AITTEPTCTDEGV
+477 
-490 KTFTCNAC
+490 
-498 GKTRTEAIA
+498 
-507 ALGHN
+507 
-512 YSSDWTIDT
+512 
-521 AAVCETVGSKSHHCT
+521 
-536 RCDSKKDVTEIPAS
+536 
-550 GHSWNDGAIT
+550 
-560 TEPTCTDEGV
+560 
-570 KTFTCNACGK
+570 
-580 TRTEA
+580 
-585 VAALGHNY
+585 
-593 SSDWTID
+593 
-600 TAAACETVGSK
+600 
-611 SHHCTRCDSKK
+611 
-622 DITEIP
+622 TEIP

-635 NNGVITKPATI
+635 NNGIITKPATI

-731 KVKTSVT
+731 KVKTSVI

-822 KQKVLYNQILKKRGL
+822 KQKALYNQILKKRGL

>member
-1 MKRKRKRNLYHLW
+1 MKRKRNLYHLW
-14 FCFAMLLFLA
+14 ICFAMLLFLA
-24 VPFKVKAET
+24 VPFNVKAAT

-47 EARTILNMINE
+47 EARTILDMINE

-131 ENIAAGYGT
+131 ENIAVGYGT

-242 SDPTISVFGHWGSRF
+242 SDPAISVFGHWGSRF

-312 HWDDGKITTTPTCT
+312 HWDDGKITTPPTCT

-367 VGSKSHHCTRCDSK
+367 VGSKSHHCTRCD
-381 KDITEIPASGHSWND
+381 
-396 GAITTEPTCTD
+396 
-407 EGVKT
+407 
-412 FTCNSCGKTRTE
+412 R
-424 EVAALGHNYSSDW
+424 
-437 TIDTA
+437 
-442 ATCSAIGSKSHHCTR
+442 
-457 CDSKK
+457 
-462 DVTEIPA
+462 
-469 SGHSWNDG
+469 
-477 AITTEPTCTDEGV
+477 
-490 KTFTCNAC
+490 
-498 GKTRTEAIA
+498 
-507 ALGHN
+507 
-512 YSSDWTIDT
+512 
-521 AAVCETVGSKSHHCT
+521 
-536 RCDSKKDVTEIPAS
+536 KKDVTEIPAS

-611 SHHCTRCDSKK
+611 SHHCTRCDRKKDVTEIPASGHSWNDGAITTEPTCTDEGVKTFTCNACGKTRTEAVAALGHNYSSDWTIDTAATCSAIGSKSHHCTRCDSKK

-646 AEEGVKTYTCTVCGV
+646 AEEGIKTYTCTVCGV

-672 PTVTPVPTA
+672 PTATPVPTA

-705 TDKKTGNIYKVT
+705 VDKKTGSIYKVT
-717 SSRSSSQTVAFIGN
+717 SSSSSSRTVAFVGN
-731 KVKTSVT
+731 KVKASVT
-738 IPTTIK
+738 IPTSIK

-752 TEIST
+752 TEISAS
-757 NAFKNN
+757 AFKNN

-774 IVRIGK
+774 IVKIGK

-785 CKKLTSIT
+785 CKNLTSIT

-812 SPKATVKVPK
+812 SQKATVKVPK
-822 KQKVLYNQILKKRGL
+822 KQKALYNQILKKRGL

>member
-1 MKRKRKRNLYHLW
+1 MKRKRNLYHLW
-14 FCFAMLLFLA
+14 ICFAMLLFLA
-24 VPFKVKAET
+24 VPFNVKAAT

-242 SDPTISVFGHWGSRF
+242 SDPAISVFGHWGSRF

-269 DSTVATLSGTITG
+269 DSTVATLSGSITG

-312 HWDDGKITTTPTCT
+312 HWDDGKITTPPTCT

-381 KDITEIPASGHSWND
+381 KD
-396 GAITTEPTCTD
+396 
-407 EGVKT
+407 V
-412 FTCNSCGKTRTE
+412 
-424 EVAALGHNYSSDW
+424 
-437 TIDTA
+437 
-442 ATCSAIGSKSHHCTR
+442 
-457 CDSKK
+457 
-462 DVTEIPA
+462 
-469 SGHSWNDG
+469 
-477 AITTEPTCTDEGV
+477 
-490 KTFTCNAC
+490 
-498 GKTRTEAIA
+498 
-507 ALGHN
+507 
-512 YSSDWTIDT
+512 
-521 AAVCETVGSKSHHCT
+521 
-536 RCDSKKDVTEIPAS
+536 
-550 GHSWNDGAIT
+550 
-560 TEPTCTDEGV
+560 
-570 KTFTCNACGK
+570 
-580 TRTEA
+580 
-585 VAALGHNY
+585 
-593 SSDWTID
+593 
-600 TAAACETVGSK
+600 
-611 SHHCTRCDSKK
+611 
-622 DITEIP
+622 TEIP

-646 AEEGVKTYTCTVCGV
+646 AEEGVKTYTCTICGV

-731 KVKTSVT
+731 KVKTSVI

-822 KQKVLYNQILKKRGL
+822 KQKALYNQILKKRGL

>member
-1 MKRKRKRNLYHLW
+1 MKRKRNLYHLW
-14 FCFAMLLFLA
+14 FCFAVLLFLA

-242 SDPTISVFGHWGSRF
+242 SDPAISVFGHWGSRF

-312 HWDDGKITTTPTCT
+312 HWDDGKITTPPTCT

-336 ICSETKTEEIAALG
+336 ICSETKTEEIAALD
-350 HDYSSDWTIDTA
+350 HD
-362 AACET
+362 
-367 VGSKSHHCTRCDSK
+367 
-381 KDITEIPASGHSWND
+381 
-396 GAITTEPTCTD
+396 
-407 EGVKT
+407 
-412 FTCNSCGKTRTE
+412 
-424 EVAALGHNYSSDW
+424 
-437 TIDTA
+437 
-442 ATCSAIGSKSHHCTR
+442 
-457 CDSKK
+457 
-462 DVTEIPA
+462 
-469 SGHSWNDG
+469 
-477 AITTEPTCTDEGV
+477 
-490 KTFTCNAC
+490 
-498 GKTRTEAIA
+498 
-507 ALGHN
+507 
-512 YSSDWTIDT
+512 
-521 AAVCETVGSKSHHCT
+521 
-536 RCDSKKDVTEIPAS
+536 
-550 GHSWNDGAIT
+550 
-560 TEPTCTDEGV
+560 
-570 KTFTCNACGK
+570 
-580 TRTEA
+580 
-585 VAALGHNY
+585 Y

>member
-1 MKRKRKRNLYHLW
+1 MKRKRNLYHLW

-242 SDPTISVFGHWGSRF
+242 SDPAISVFGHWGSRF

-269 DSTVATLSGTITG
+269 DSTVATLSGSITG

-312 HWDDGKITTTPTCT
+312 HWDDGKITTPPTCT

-362 AACET
+362 AA
-367 VGSKSHHCTRCDSK
+367 
-381 KDITEIPASGHSWND
+381 
-396 GAITTEPTCTD
+396 
-407 EGVKT
+407 
-412 FTCNSCGKTRTE
+412 
-424 EVAALGHNYSSDW
+424 
-437 TIDTA
+437 
-442 ATCSAIGSKSHHCTR
+442 
-457 CDSKK
+457 
-462 DVTEIPA
+462 
-469 SGHSWNDG
+469 
-477 AITTEPTCTDEGV
+477 
-490 KTFTCNAC
+490 
-498 GKTRTEAIA
+498 
-507 ALGHN
+507 
-512 YSSDWTIDT
+512 
-521 AAVCETVGSKSHHCT
+521 CETVGSKSHHCT

-600 TAAACETVGSK
+600 TAAVCETVGSK

-731 KVKTSVT
+731 KVKTSVI

-822 KQKVLYNQILKKRGL
+822 KQKALYNQILKKRGL

>member
-242 SDPTISVFGHWGSRF
+242 SDPAISVFGHWGSRF

-269 DSTVATLSGTITG
+269 DSTVATLSGSITG

-367 VGSKSHHCTRCDSK
+367 VGSKSHHCTRCD
-381 KDITEIPASGHSWND
+381 
-396 GAITTEPTCTD
+396 
-407 EGVKT
+407 
-412 FTCNSCGKTRTE
+412 R
-424 EVAALGHNYSSDW
+424 
-437 TIDTA
+437 
-442 ATCSAIGSKSHHCTR
+442 
-457 CDSKK
+457 KK
-462 DVTEIPA
+462 DV
-469 SGHSWNDG
+469 
-477 AITTEPTCTDEGV
+477 
-490 KTFTCNAC
+490 
-498 GKTRTEAIA
+498 
-507 ALGHN
+507 
-512 YSSDWTIDT
+512 
-521 AAVCETVGSKSHHCT
+521 
-536 RCDSKKDVTEIPAS
+536 
-550 GHSWNDGAIT
+550 
-560 TEPTCTDEGV
+560 
-570 KTFTCNACGK
+570 
-580 TRTEA
+580 
-585 VAALGHNY
+585 
-593 SSDWTID
+593 
-600 TAAACETVGSK
+600 
-611 SHHCTRCDSKK
+611 
-622 DITEIP
+622 TEIP

-646 AEEGVKTYTCTVCGV
+646 AEEGVKTYTCTICGV

-731 KVKTSVT
+731 KVKTSVI

-822 KQKVLYNQILKKRGL
+822 KQKALYNQILKKRGL

>member
-1 MKRKRKRNLYHLW
+1 MKRKRNLYHLW
-14 FCFAMLLFLA
+14 ICFAMLLFLA
-24 VPFKVKAET
+24 VPFNVKAAT

-47 EARTILNMINE
+47 EARTILDMINE

-242 SDPTISVFGHWGSRF
+242 SDPAISVFGHWGSRF

-312 HWDDGKITTTPTCT
+312 HWDDGKITTPPTCT

-367 VGSKSHHCTRCDSK
+367 VGSKSHHCTRCDRK
-381 KDITEIPASGHSWND
+381 KDVTEIPASGHSWND

-424 EVAALGHNYSSDW
+424 AVAALGHNYSSDW

-442 ATCSAIGSKSHHCTR
+442 ATCSAI
-457 CDSKK
+457 
-462 DVTEIPA
+462 
-469 SGHSWNDG
+469 
-477 AITTEPTCTDEGV
+477 
-490 KTFTCNAC
+490 
-498 GKTRTEAIA
+498 
-507 ALGHN
+507 
-512 YSSDWTIDT
+512 
-521 AAVCETVGSKSHHCT
+521 
-536 RCDSKKDVTEIPAS
+536 
-550 GHSWNDGAIT
+550 
-560 TEPTCTDEGV
+560 
-570 KTFTCNACGK
+570 
-580 TRTEA
+580 
-585 VAALGHNY
+585 
-593 SSDWTID
+593 
-600 TAAACETVGSK
+600 GSK

-646 AEEGVKTYTCTVCGV
+646 AEEGIKTYTCTVCGV

-672 PTVTPVPTA
+672 PTATPVPTA

-705 TDKKTGNIYKVT
+705 VDKKTGSIYKVT
-717 SSRSSSQTVAFIGN
+717 SSSSSSRTVAFVGN
-731 KVKTSVT
+731 KVKASVT
-738 IPTTIK
+738 IPTSIK

-752 TEIST
+752 TEISAS
-757 NAFKNN
+757 AFKNN

-774 IVRIGK
+774 IVKIGK

-785 CKKLTSIT
+785 CKNLTSIT

-822 KQKVLYNQILKKRGL
+822 NQKALYNQILKKRGL